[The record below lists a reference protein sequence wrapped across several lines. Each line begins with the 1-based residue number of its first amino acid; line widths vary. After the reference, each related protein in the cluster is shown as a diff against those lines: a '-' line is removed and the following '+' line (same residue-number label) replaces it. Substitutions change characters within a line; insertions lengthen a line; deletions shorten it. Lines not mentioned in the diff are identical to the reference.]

1 MAKEIDIVVVGAGP
15 VGLFTVF
22 EAGLLGL
29 NCVLIDNLDK
39 PGGQCAELYPEK
51 PIYDIP
57 GVPFQTAQEH
67 VDALLE
73 QIKPFNYELILN
85 ERVEEITEIDHK
97 DDKYW
102 SVTTNEGTKLTT
114 KNIFIAAGAGSFEPR
129 RPPNIEDPDKFINKG
144 VTYAVRSK
152 STYENKDVFI
162 FGGGDSAL
170 DWCVELAEKAKSLS
184 LVHRRDA
191 FRGAQ
196 HTEEQ
201 MRELVA
207 AGKVKLLTPYLID
220 SIEGSDKVTGVSLKN
235 FDTNEIEH
243 YEADELL
250 FLFGLN
256 KKLGPILEWNIDLN
270 GKKISVNT
278 ENFQTSV
285 EGIFAVGDI
294 NDYPG
299 KLDLILSGFHETT
312 LAVQEAYKRLYP
324 GERVPFGYTT
334 SNSKL
339 QEKLGVQKVS
349 KLELINLIHKE
360 LPQIQCGR
368 CDTPGCKQYA
378 QAIVDGDPHDRCVPG
393 GEKTLK
399 NLNSILKR
407 ILRKLILNTV
417 QQLRSKKFLLLRK
430 NVLVV
435 KNVLMHALLMQL

>member
-1 MAKEIDIVVVGAGP
+1 MMNKTDILIIGAGP

-29 NCVLIDNLDK
+29 NCTLIDNLDK

-67 VDALLE
+67 VDALLK
-73 QIKPFNYELILN
+73 QIKPFNYDLHLS
-85 ERVEEITEIDHK
+85 ERVDLIEEIALENESFWKVKTTE
-97 DDKYW
+97 DKEFI
-102 SVTTNEGTKLTT
+102 S

-129 RPPNIEDPDKFINKG
+129 RPPNIEEPDKFLGKG
-144 VTYAVRSK
+144 VEYAVRSVDK
-152 STYENKDVFI
+152 YKNKNVVI

-170 DWCVELAEKAKSLS
+170 DWTVELSKVANLVT

-201 MRELVA
+201 MRALVEK
-207 AGKVKLLTPYLID
+207 GKVNLLTPYLIN
-220 SIEGSDKVTGVSLKN
+220 SIEGNDIVESVTLKN
-235 FDTNEIEH
+235 FESNEIED

-256 KKLGPILEWNIDLN
+256 KKLGPILDWDIDLN
-270 GKKISVNT
+270 GKKIKVNT
-278 ENFQTSV
+278 ENYQTNKD
-285 EGIFAVGDI
+285 GIFAVGDI

-312 LAVQEAYKRLYP
+312 LAVQEAYKRIYP

-339 QEKLGVQKVS
+339 QEKLGV
-349 KLELINLIHKE
+349 
-360 LPQIQCGR
+360 
-368 CDTPGCKQYA
+368 
-378 QAIVDGDPHDRCVPG
+378 
-393 GEKTLK
+393 
-399 NLNSILKR
+399 
-407 ILRKLILNTV
+407 
-417 QQLRSKKFLLLRK
+417 KK
-430 NVLVV
+430 
-435 KNVLMHALLMQL
+435 

>member
-1 MAKEIDIVVVGAGP
+1 MMNKTDILIIGAGP

-29 NCVLIDNLDK
+29 NCTLIDNLDK

-73 QIKPFNYELILN
+73 QIKPFNYDLHLS
-85 ERVEEITEIDHK
+85 ERVDLIEEIALENESFWKVKTTE
-97 DDKYW
+97 DKEFI
-102 SVTTNEGTKLTT
+102 S

-129 RPPNIEDPDKFINKG
+129 RPPNIEEPDKFLGKG
-144 VTYAVRSK
+144 VEYAVRSVDK
-152 STYENKDVFI
+152 YKNKNVVI

-170 DWCVELAEKAKSLS
+170 DWTVELSKVAKLVT

-201 MRELVA
+201 MRALVEK
-207 AGKVKLLTPYLID
+207 GKVNLLTPYLIN
-220 SIEGSDKVTGVSLKN
+220 SIEGDDIVESITLKN
-235 FDTNEIEH
+235 FESNEIED

-256 KKLGPILEWNIDLN
+256 KKLGPILDWDIDLN
-270 GKKISVNT
+270 GKKIKVNT
-278 ENFQTSV
+278 ENYQTNKD
-285 EGIFAVGDI
+285 GIFAVGDI

-312 LAVQEAYKRLYP
+312 LAVQEAYKRIHP

-339 QEKLGVQKVS
+339 QEKLGV
-349 KLELINLIHKE
+349 
-360 LPQIQCGR
+360 
-368 CDTPGCKQYA
+368 
-378 QAIVDGDPHDRCVPG
+378 
-393 GEKTLK
+393 
-399 NLNSILKR
+399 
-407 ILRKLILNTV
+407 
-417 QQLRSKKFLLLRK
+417 KK
-430 NVLVV
+430 
-435 KNVLMHALLMQL
+435 

>member
-1 MAKEIDIVVVGAGP
+1 METKDIIVIGAGP

-57 GVPFQTAQEH
+57 GVPFQTGQEH
-67 VDALLE
+67 VDALIK
-73 QIKPFNYELILN
+73 QIEPFSYELFLN
-85 ERVEEITEIDHK
+85 QRVDSLKEVEDGNE
-97 DDKYW
+97 KYW
-102 SVTTNEGTKLTT
+102 EVITSEDNKFIS

-129 RPPNIEDPDKFINKG
+129 RPPNIENPDKYIDKG
-144 VTYAVRSK
+144 VSYAVKSK
-152 STYENKDVFI
+152 DKYQNKNIFI

-170 DWCVELAEKAKSLS
+170 DWTVELSKIAKSIS

-196 HTEEQ
+196 HTEEM
-201 MRELVA
+201 MRNLVKD
-207 AGKVKLLTPYLID
+207 GKVNLLTPYLID
-220 SIEGSDKVTGVSLKN
+220 SIIGDDTVTGVSLKN
-235 FDTNEIEH
+235 FESNEIETH
-243 YEADELL
+243 DADELI

-256 KKLGPILEWNIDLN
+256 KKLGPILEWDLGLN

-278 ENFQTSV
+278 ENYQTNK

-312 LAVQEAYKRLYP
+312 LAVQEAYKRIYP

-339 QEKLGVQKVS
+339 QEKLGV
-349 KLELINLIHKE
+349 
-360 LPQIQCGR
+360 
-368 CDTPGCKQYA
+368 
-378 QAIVDGDPHDRCVPG
+378 
-393 GEKTLK
+393 
-399 NLNSILKR
+399 
-407 ILRKLILNTV
+407 
-417 QQLRSKKFLLLRK
+417 KK
-430 NVLVV
+430 
-435 KNVLMHALLMQL
+435 

>member
-1 MAKEIDIVVVGAGP
+1 MAKEIDIIVVGAGP

-29 NCVLIDNLDK
+29 NCVLIDNLNK

-85 ERVEEITEIDHK
+85 ERVEEITEVDHK

-102 SVTTNEGTKLTT
+102 SVKTNEGTELTT

-220 SIEGSDKVTGVSLKN
+220 SIEGLDKVTGVSLKN

-339 QEKLGVQKVS
+339 QEKLG
-349 KLELINLIHKE
+349 I
-360 LPQIQCGR
+360 
-368 CDTPGCKQYA
+368 
-378 QAIVDGDPHDRCVPG
+378 
-393 GEKTLK
+393 
-399 NLNSILKR
+399 
-407 ILRKLILNTV
+407 
-417 QQLRSKKFLLLRK
+417 KK
-430 NVLVV
+430 
-435 KNVLMHALLMQL
+435 

>member
-1 MAKEIDIVVVGAGP
+1 MNKTDILIIGAGP

-29 NCVLIDNLDK
+29 NCTLIDNLDK

-73 QIKPFNYELILN
+73 QIKPFNYDLHLS
-85 ERVEEITEIDHK
+85 ERVDLIEEITLENESFWK
-97 DDKYW
+97 VKTTEDKEFI
-102 SVTTNEGTKLTT
+102 S

-129 RPPNIEDPDKFINKG
+129 RPPNIEEPDKFLGKG
-144 VTYAVRSK
+144 VEYAVRSVDK
-152 STYENKDVFI
+152 YKNKNVVI

-170 DWCVELAEKAKSLS
+170 DWTVELSKVAKLVT

-201 MRELVA
+201 MRALVEK
-207 AGKVKLLTPYLID
+207 GKVNLLTPYLIN
-220 SIEGSDKVTGVSLKN
+220 SIEGDDIVESITLKN
-235 FDTNEIEH
+235 FESNEIED

-256 KKLGPILEWNIDLN
+256 KKLGPILEWDIDLN
-270 GKKISVNT
+270 GKKIKVNT
-278 ENFQTSV
+278 ENYQTNKD
-285 EGIFAVGDI
+285 GIFAVGDI

-312 LAVQEAYKRLYP
+312 LAVQEAYKRIYP

-339 QEKLGVQKVS
+339 QEKLGV
-349 KLELINLIHKE
+349 
-360 LPQIQCGR
+360 
-368 CDTPGCKQYA
+368 
-378 QAIVDGDPHDRCVPG
+378 
-393 GEKTLK
+393 
-399 NLNSILKR
+399 
-407 ILRKLILNTV
+407 
-417 QQLRSKKFLLLRK
+417 KK
-430 NVLVV
+430 
-435 KNVLMHALLMQL
+435 

>member
-1 MAKEIDIVVVGAGP
+1 MAKKIDIVVVGAGP

-29 NCVLIDNLDK
+29 NCALIDNLDK

-102 SVTTNEGTKLTT
+102 SVKTNEGTELTT

-207 AGKVKLLTPYLID
+207 AGKVKLLTPYLINN
-220 SIEGSDKVTGVSLKN
+220 IEGSDKVTGVSLKN

-339 QEKLGVQKVS
+339 QEKLGV
-349 KLELINLIHKE
+349 
-360 LPQIQCGR
+360 
-368 CDTPGCKQYA
+368 
-378 QAIVDGDPHDRCVPG
+378 
-393 GEKTLK
+393 
-399 NLNSILKR
+399 
-407 ILRKLILNTV
+407 
-417 QQLRSKKFLLLRK
+417 KK
-430 NVLVV
+430 
-435 KNVLMHALLMQL
+435 

>member
-1 MAKEIDIVVVGAGP
+1 METKDIIVIGAGP

-57 GVPFQTAQEH
+57 GVPFQTGQEH
-67 VDALLE
+67 VDALIK
-73 QIKPFNYELILN
+73 QIEPFSYELFLN
-85 ERVEEITEIDHK
+85 QRVDSLKEVK
-97 DDKYW
+97 DGNEKYW
-102 SVTTNEGTKLTT
+102 EVITSEDNKFIS

-129 RPPNIEDPDKFINKG
+129 RPPNIENPDKYVDKG
-144 VTYAVRSK
+144 VSYAVKSK
-152 STYENKDVFI
+152 DKYQNKNIFI

-170 DWCVELAEKAKSLS
+170 DWTVELSKIAKSIS

-196 HTEEQ
+196 HTEEM
-201 MRELVA
+201 MRNLVKD
-207 AGKVKLLTPYLID
+207 GKVNLLTPYLID
-220 SIEGSDKVTGVSLKN
+220 SIIGDDCVTEVSLKN
-235 FDTNEIEH
+235 FESNEIETH
-243 YEADELL
+243 DADELI

-256 KKLGPILEWNIDLN
+256 KKLGPILEWDLGLN

-278 ENFQTSV
+278 ENYQTNK

-312 LAVQEAYKRLYP
+312 LAVQEAYKRIYP

-339 QEKLGVQKVS
+339 QEKLGV
-349 KLELINLIHKE
+349 
-360 LPQIQCGR
+360 
-368 CDTPGCKQYA
+368 
-378 QAIVDGDPHDRCVPG
+378 
-393 GEKTLK
+393 
-399 NLNSILKR
+399 
-407 ILRKLILNTV
+407 
-417 QQLRSKKFLLLRK
+417 KK
-430 NVLVV
+430 
-435 KNVLMHALLMQL
+435 

>member
-1 MAKEIDIVVVGAGP
+1 MNKTDILIIGAGP

-29 NCVLIDNLDK
+29 NCTLIDNLDK

-73 QIKPFNYELILN
+73 QIKPFNYDLHLS
-85 ERVEEITEIDHK
+85 ERVDLIEEITLENESFWK
-97 DDKYW
+97 VKTTEDKEFI
-102 SVTTNEGTKLTT
+102 S

-129 RPPNIEDPDKFINKG
+129 RPPNIEDPDKYLGKG
-144 VTYAVRSK
+144 VEYAVRSVDK
-152 STYENKDVFI
+152 YKNKNVVI

-170 DWCVELAEKAKSLS
+170 DWTVELSKVAKLVT

-201 MRELVA
+201 MRALIEK
-207 AGKVKLLTPYLID
+207 GKVNLLTPYLIN
-220 SIEGSDKVTGVSLKN
+220 SIEGDDIVESITLKN
-235 FDTNEIEH
+235 FESNEIED

-256 KKLGPILEWNIDLN
+256 KKLGPILDWDIDLN
-270 GKKISVNT
+270 GKKIKVNT
-278 ENFQTSV
+278 ENYQTNKD
-285 EGIFAVGDI
+285 GIFAVGDI

-312 LAVQEAYKRLYP
+312 LAVQEAYKRIHP

-339 QEKLGVQKVS
+339 QEKLGV
-349 KLELINLIHKE
+349 
-360 LPQIQCGR
+360 
-368 CDTPGCKQYA
+368 
-378 QAIVDGDPHDRCVPG
+378 
-393 GEKTLK
+393 
-399 NLNSILKR
+399 
-407 ILRKLILNTV
+407 
-417 QQLRSKKFLLLRK
+417 KK
-430 NVLVV
+430 
-435 KNVLMHALLMQL
+435 